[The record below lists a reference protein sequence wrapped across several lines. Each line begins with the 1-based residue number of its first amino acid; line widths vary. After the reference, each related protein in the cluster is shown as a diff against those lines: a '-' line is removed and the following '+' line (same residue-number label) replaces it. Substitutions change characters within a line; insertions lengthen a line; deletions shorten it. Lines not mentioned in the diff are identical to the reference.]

1 MGCFGWQLTEFLQ
14 IHSKQT
20 YNGYMRECNN
30 PLLYGTA
37 NCCTIKKRVITTAP
51 KNLLELTLQCQKRQN
66 P

>member
-1 MGCFGWQLTEFLQ
+1 MGCFRWQLTEFLQ

-20 YNGYMRECNN
+20 YNGYKRECEH
-30 PLLYGTA
+30 PSLWYGQLLYHKEGG
-37 NCCTIKKRVITTAP
+37 VITTAP

>member
-20 YNGYMRECNN
+20 YNGYRRECEH
-30 PLLYGTA
+30 PSLRYGQLLYHKEEGYY
-37 NCCTIKKRVITTAP
+37 NCS